1 MSPGKHM
8 LRRHSGFTLIEM
20 MVVLLIM
27 GIIVSTVVL
36 SINTDNIEE
45 HMEIEMR
52 RIHALLNLA
61 RDEAVLQGQEIAF
74 VVEDNKYLFEV
85 LAEDGWTPITD
96 DRVFRERKVVIG
108 TELAL
113 VVDDIEI
120 NLGSKRSEDETPPTN
135 DYGENAQTEKD
146 KRPRVYILSS
156 GEIMPFELILRT
168 EDQTIEFRV
177 RVEEGGEVQMLLPQ
191 DLG

>member
-8 LRRHSGFTLIEM
+8 LRRQTGFTLIEM

-27 GIIVSTVVL
+27 GIIVGTVVL

-74 VVEDNKYLFEV
+74 VIEDNKYSFEV

-96 DRVFRERKVVIG
+96 DRVFRERTVVIG

-120 NLGSKRSEDETPPTN
+120 KLGNKRSEDEIPSLN
-135 DYGENAQTEKD
+135 GSEENAQAEKD